1 MKVNDVAAP
10 DNPLHEMPLLEGGR
24 KFGFAVRAGCEPL
37 EWRLSYRCVRRL
49 DQRKT
54 MHSISRLLFLVCL
67 FSPNI
72 SIGQWVLI
80 KVFNS
85 DDVTCFLSNGNKLF
99 AGTQYEGILLTTDGG
114 TNWREMNTGLLN
126 GQVTDIE
133 ASEAGLFA
141 STDPGS
147 VFYSSNDGESWIET
161 GLRNKFLLDLTVAGP
176 ELFACTSFGAFYSSD
191 KGESWV
197 ERDSGMASTFIT
209 GMLFDS
215 SSVLAATWGKG
226 AYVST
231 DRGLLWTSLDN
242 GLTGSYVEGFFM
254 YHNHLYA
261 NTESGLFRSTDH
273 GAEWQRLATAWPEN
287 REGLHLAFASPEQ
300 IFASSSSNGLYLSTD
315 YGTSW
320 LPMNDGL
327 PSVHLLPIAVHDS
340 FLYGGMWGS
349 LWRRPLSTLPQPLQ
363 SLHHDSLRPA
373 PEVACSSHSIQH
385 PRPANRDSRP
395 ARRRGGISRC
405 TIRRIGIVK
414 RSLLLSAHGG
424 QLRADAQTPS
434 FEMS

>member
-1 MKVNDVAAP
+1 
-10 DNPLHEMPLLEGGR
+10 
-24 KFGFAVRAGCEPL
+24 
-37 EWRLSYRCVRRL
+37 
-49 DQRKT
+49 

-349 LWRRPLSTLPQPLQ
+349 LWRRPLSTLTVGV
-363 SLHHDSLRPA
+363 STDSGG
-373 PEVACSSHSIQH
+373 
-385 PRPANRDSRP
+385 
-395 ARRRGGISRC
+395 ARQGFDLTQNYPNPFNPST
-405 TIRRIGIVK
+405 TIRYGLPQ
-414 RSLLLSAHGG
+414 RSHVLLTVFNTLGQQVATLVQQEEEAGYHDVRFDASGLSSGVYFYRLTAGSFVQTRKLLL
-424 QLRADAQTPS
+424 LK
-434 FEMS
+434 